1 MNKIMKKFIIM
12 MLVAIIA
19 LLGTAC
25 DCSGEEDENTD
36 ENRKSQIH
44 NYSVEETNKYF
55 IKNGKSDYVIV
66 FPSQASSHLTDE
78 AVSELTYF
86 FKQATGITLASKPDT
101 GLTFNNENKYI
112 SIGDTSLVD
121 DAGITVDASELST
134 AGFVIKTVGDSYF
147 IVGGDFGELYGVY
160 ALLKV
165 YFDFE
170 VYAGDE
176 IKIKNGVFEQ
186 KFLSL
191 DIKDV
196 PDIEHQIHPYA
207 SPQITTGRYKFQTV
221 GDVYAANR
229 GYVWHNILHGIIPF
243 ELYGV
248 DITKDTD
255 VNGNPITQ
263 QMKDAILAHPMFETR
278 PDWFN
283 HPEWYV
289 MEKTQDQDPLGDG
302 TLIEPLQVNITVDD
316 ANSEKLLYEVLLYEM
331 RLALEASN
339 HREMTFTMQDNS
351 FCSEDAVSMANYEKY
366 GTHAAEYIQKA
377 NYIATELKKDYPD
390 FKLTIFAYSGVK
402 DAPVKLNSEGEYVPF
417 DDSVVL
423 AENVN
428 VMLCLN
434 FNRSYDITDEE
445 VNGEALTMYK
455 QWSVLLGDTG
465 FASWLY
471 NLTFYSNYFLPTSTL
486 LGIANN
492 YRFLYEQGC
501 RLIFDEAQ
509 VTEQVA
515 TNWAFLQM
523 YLISKMRWDVYQDM
537 NTLINDFFV
546 NYYKAAA
553 QPMLDAF
560 NLEQNRLAEIGGV
573 LQDVTNI
580 ASNSEDAKKELVKES
595 AWSDNLLQ
603 QILAKFDDA
612 FKAIEIYK
620 DTDPVLYQ
628 KLYNR
633 INLETFPIRYLRIEI
648 YGKYYGDLK
657 NEWVK
662 SLGKDAKS
670 LGMKKFGGL
679 VSFESYF
686 GDV

>member
-1 MNKIMKKFIIM
+1 MNKIMKKIIIM
-12 MLVAIIA
+12 LLVVCLL

-25 DCSGEEDENTD
+25 DCAEKEDINLEENKKNQTHSYSIEETD
-36 ENRKSQIH
+36 E
-44 NYSVEETNKYF
+44 YF

-66 FPSQASSHLTDE
+66 FPTQASSYLTSD
-78 AVSELTYF
+78 AVSELSYF
-86 FKQATGITLASKPDT
+86 FKQATGITLVSKPDN
-101 GLTFNNENKYI
+101 GLSFNNSDKYI
-112 SIGDTSLVD
+112 SIGDTSLAEQ
-121 DAGITVDASELST
+121 AGITVDRTELST
-134 AGFVIKTVGDSYF
+134 AGFTIKTVGNSYF

-160 ALLKV
+160 ALLNV

-176 IKIKNGVFEQ
+176 IKIKSGVFEQ

-191 DIKDV
+191 DIKDI

-207 SPQITTGRYKFQTV
+207 SPWVTTSRYRFQTV

-248 DITKDTD
+248 DITKDVD

-263 QMKDAILAHPMFETR
+263 QMKDNILAHPMYSVKPE
-278 PDWFN
+278 WFN

-289 MEKTQDQDPLGDG
+289 MEKTKDQDPLGDG
-302 TLIEPLQVNITVDD
+302 TVIEPLQVNLTVDD

-351 FCSEDAVSMANYEKY
+351 ICSDDAISMANYEKY

-402 DAPVKLNSEGEYVPF
+402 DAPVKLNSEGEYVPI
-417 DDSVVL
+417 DDSVIL

-465 FASWLY
+465 FTSWLY
-471 NLTFYSNYFLPTSTL
+471 NLTFYSNFFLPTSTL

-523 YLISKMRWDVYQDM
+523 YLISKIRWNVYLDM
-537 NTLINDFFV
+537 NTLINDFFD

-553 QPMLDAF
+553 KPMLEAF

-580 ASNSEDAKKELVKES
+580 GSNSEDAKKELVKES

-662 SLGKDAKS
+662 SLGRDAKA

-679 VSFESYF
+679 VPFESYF